1 MYKSKNKLLKYVKII
16 DIIHLQCYNNSVPI
30 NYYLFWTISPGGKM
44 RVLYGRLL
52 TSKEPNCM
60 QAMKDMKK
68 SLTYYSDEG
77 LFIPSWGN
85 FNEVYRELSPYWG
98 YIRVTNKSYSK
109 EKAEG
114 LWKSH
119 PEIWV
124 RRPDL
129 LPGFTAL

>member
-1 MYKSKNKLLKYVKII
+1 
-16 DIIHLQCYNNSVPI
+16 
-30 NYYLFWTISPGGKM
+30 M

-68 SLTYYSDEG
+68 SFTYYSDEG
-77 LFIPSWGN
+77 LFIPSWGD
-85 FNEVYRELSPYWG
+85 FNEVFKLLSPYWG
-98 YIRVTNKSYSK
+98 HIIVTDKSFTEK
-109 EKAEG
+109 ETEE

>member
-1 MYKSKNKLLKYVKII
+1 
-16 DIIHLQCYNNSVPI
+16 
-30 NYYLFWTISPGGKM
+30 M

-52 TSKEPNCM
+52 TTKDPICKS
-60 QAMKDMKK
+60 AMKDMKK

-98 YIRVTNKSYSK
+98 YIRVTKKSYSK
-109 EKAEG
+109 EETEE

-129 LPGFTAL
+129 LPGVTAL

>member
-119 PEIWV
+119 PEVFV

-129 LPGFTAL
+129 IF

>member
-1 MYKSKNKLLKYVKII
+1 
-16 DIIHLQCYNNSVPI
+16 
-30 NYYLFWTISPGGKM
+30 M

-77 LFIPSWGN
+77 LFIPSWGD
-85 FNEVYRELSPYWG
+85 FNEVFKLLFPYWG
-98 YIRVTNKSYSK
+98 YIRVKKKSYSK
-109 EKAEG
+109 EETEE

>member
-1 MYKSKNKLLKYVKII
+1 
-16 DIIHLQCYNNSVPI
+16 
-30 NYYLFWTISPGGKM
+30 M

-60 QAMKDMKK
+60 RAMKDMKK

-85 FNEVYRELSPYWG
+85 FNEVFKLLSPYWG
-98 YIRVTNKSYSK
+98 DIRVTKKSYFK
-109 EKAEG
+109 EEAEE

-119 PEIWV
+119 PEVFV

-129 LPGFTAL
+129 IF

>member
-1 MYKSKNKLLKYVKII
+1 
-16 DIIHLQCYNNSVPI
+16 
-30 NYYLFWTISPGGKM
+30 M

-68 SLTYYSDEG
+68 SFTYYSDEG
-77 LFIPSWGN
+77 LFIPSWGD
-85 FNEVYRELSPYWG
+85 FKEVLIKLSPYLG
-98 YIRVTNKSYSK
+98 YISVTDKSFTEK
-109 EKAEG
+109 EAEE

-119 PEIWV
+119 PEVFV

-129 LPGFTAL
+129 ILD

>member
-1 MYKSKNKLLKYVKII
+1 
-16 DIIHLQCYNNSVPI
+16 
-30 NYYLFWTISPGGKM
+30 M
-44 RVLYGRLL
+44 RVLYGKLL
-52 TSKEPNCM
+52 TSKDEICKS
-60 QAMKDMKK
+60 AMKKLNEE
-68 SLTYYSDEG
+68 LTYYSDEG

-119 PEIWV
+119 PEVFV

-129 LPGFTAL
+129 IF

>member
-1 MYKSKNKLLKYVKII
+1 
-16 DIIHLQCYNNSVPI
+16 
-30 NYYLFWTISPGGKM
+30 M
-44 RVLYGRLL
+44 RVLYGKLL
-52 TSKEPNCM
+52 TTKDPICKS
-60 QAMKDMKK
+60 AMKNMKK

-85 FNEVYRELSPYWG
+85 FNEVFKLLSPYWG
-98 YIRVTNKSYSK
+98 YIRVTKKSYSE
-109 EKAEG
+109 EKAEE

-129 LPGFTAL
+129 LPGVTAL

>member
-1 MYKSKNKLLKYVKII
+1 
-16 DIIHLQCYNNSVPI
+16 
-30 NYYLFWTISPGGKM
+30 M

-60 QAMKDMKK
+60 RAMKDMKK
-68 SLTYYSDEG
+68 SLTYYSEEG
-77 LFIPSWGN
+77 LFIPSWGC
-85 FNEVYRELSPYWG
+85 FSEVYRELRPYWG
-98 YIRVTNKSYSK
+98 YIRVTKKSYSK
-109 EKAEG
+109 EEAEE